1 MGFFKAQRELVQQAK
16 EIQKTQP
23 PMKDR
28 MAQMNARMT
37 AGMEAMAAQTEAANL
52 ALTIGANGT
61 PASITVMS
69 ATQTGMLNFDL
80 MLTIEAMVALDGQP
94 PYPVTIPM
102 TVNQMQAA
110 YVQPGKTFSGKV
122 DPANRNS
129 VWVDPTSIH

>member
-1 MGFFKAQRELVQQAK
+1 MGFFKAQHDLLKQAK
-16 EIQKTQP
+16 EIQKSQP
-23 PMKDR
+23 PMKER
-28 MAQMNARMT
+28 MADMNAKMN
-37 AGMEAMAAQTEAANL
+37 AGMQAMAAQTEAANM

-69 ATQTGMLNFDL
+69 ATQTGQINFDL
-80 MLTIEAMVALDGQP
+80 MLNIEAMVALDGQP

-110 YVQPGKTFSGKV
+110 YVQPGKTFTGKV

-129 VWVDPTSIH
+129 VWIDPTSIH